1 MAKRIETISE
11 TIRRA
16 IIDSGEPHLAIEKAT
31 GVKRQSIAKFI
42 RGDQSLRLDMADRL
56 AEYLR
61 IECRQLATKGR

>member
-11 TIRRA
+11 TIRQA
-16 IIDSGEPHLAIEKAT
+16 IIDSGEPHLAIQKAT

-56 AEYLR
+56 AAHFG
-61 IECRQLATKGR
+61 IEVTRRNRRGQ

>member
-1 MAKRIETISE
+1 MAKRGDTISE

-42 RGDQSLRLDMADRL
+42 RGEQSLRLDMADRL
-56 AEYLR
+56 AEHFSISVR
-61 IECRQLATKGR
+61 RNKRKA